1 MVRNMANDILTLDEV
16 AEYLRVSER
25 TVYNWAQKGMV
36 PAAKIGTSWRF
47 RKSDIDQW
55 IDQKFSA
62 SLGRAQQKE
71 IQLNRIL
78 SKERIM
84 FLLTT
89 QKREALLTLIDSLA
103 ETPEVR
109 DREEPEREIFKREEL
124 MSTGIGYGIAI
135 PHVRIPSIS
144 DLVGTV
150 GISREGIEDYQ
161 SLDTEPIHIIIML
174 AGAYDQHPKYLKA
187 LSFLSSKL
195 KNEAARRALL
205 HTENE
210 EEVFNL
216 LTHGE

>member
-1 MVRNMANDILTLDEV
+1 MENDILTLDEV

-55 IDQKFSA
+55 LDQKFAA
-62 SLGRAQQKE
+62 STGKAQQKE
-71 IQLNRIL
+71 IQLTRIL
-78 SKERIM
+78 SKERITFM
-84 FLLTT
+84 KTAK
-89 QKREALLTLIDSLA
+89 KRDALLALIDLLA
-103 ETPEVR
+103 DTPEVH
-109 DREEPEREIFKREEL
+109 DREELEREIFKREAL

-135 PHVRIPSIS
+135 PHVRILSIS
-144 DLVGTV
+144 DLVGAV
-150 GISREGIEDYQ
+150 GISRDGIEDYQ
-161 SLDTEPIHIIIML
+161 SLDQEPIHIIIML
-174 AGAYDQHPKYLKA
+174 AGAYDQHPKYLKT
-187 LSFLSSKL
+187 LSFLSTKL
-195 KNEAARRALL
+195 KEEAARQAIL